1 MVVERKRLE
10 TKPLTYE
17 DYLALPEI
25 EGRYDIIDGELILMS
40 PAPTSLHQRVLLQ
53 LTLRLGPFVLER
65 QLGEI
70 YFAPLDIVIRRRP
83 LRTRQPDLMFIR
95 AERVD
100 AIVKDMIEGAPDL
113 VVEILS
119 PGNTRTQIEKKLK
132 DYASIGVS
140 ECWIVSPEAR
150 TIEVLRLTKKG
161 WKRQAIYGLGD
172 KLTSSLLP
180 GFSLN
185 VSESFD

>member
-1 MVVERKRLE
+1 
-10 TKPLTYE
+10 
-17 DYLALPEI
+17 
-25 EGRYDIIDGELILMS
+25 
-40 PAPTSLHQRVLLQ
+40 
-53 LTLRLGPFVLER
+53 
-65 QLGEI
+65 
-70 YFAPLDIVIRRRP
+70 
-83 LRTRQPDLMFIR
+83 MFIR
-95 AERVD
+95 VERVD

-119 PGNTRTQIEKKLK
+119 PSNTRIQIEEKLK
-132 DYASIGVS
+132 DYASIGVG

-150 TIEVLRLTKKG
+150 SIEVLRLTKKG

-185 VSESFD
+185 VSEIFG